1 MSIRLNLPYP
11 VSANRYWRSYVPKGW
26 TRAVVALSPEAKDY
40 KRVVGLMAR
49 EQGCHQPTG
58 KPLEMR
64 LTLIPKNGIVMDL
77 GNCEKVL
84 GDALQGIAY
93 VNDKQIR
100 RMVKEYG
107 EADGKGGV
115 IVEILEYEPK
125 ALPLFESSSLKKV
138 SHETI
143 DA

>member
-1 MSIRLNLPYP
+1 MRLVLPYP

-40 KRVVGLMAR
+40 KRTVGYLAKQ
-49 EQGCHQPTG
+49 QGCHQPTK
-58 KPLEMR
+58 KPIEMR

-77 GNCEKVL
+77 GNCEKIL

-93 VNDKQIR
+93 DNDKQIR

-107 EADGKGGV
+107 EPDGKGGV
-115 IVEILEYEPK
+115 IVELLEFVPQSP
-125 ALPLFESSSLKKV
+125 PLFA
-138 SHETI
+138 
-143 DA
+143 DARQA